1 MTAFRVGI
9 LGATGAVGQKFIR
22 LLDGHP
28 WFKVAAVGAS
38 ARSAGKSYADA
49 ADWREHAPMPED
61 VAALTVVE
69 CGPDAFQGIDFVFS
83 GLDSSIADT
92 VEPLFAAAGMSVIS
106 NTKSYRMHPDVPLV
120 VPEVNPGHLDWVVR
134 QSWTSAGA
142 EPVVSGGAEGR
153 SGRGFIVTN
162 PNCVV
167 VPLVMALKPLQDAYG
182 VSDVTVTSMQALS
195 GAGYPGV
202 SAMDILGNLIPYIPG
217 EEDKIRKEPLKI
229 LGEEGISIRSTAV
242 RVPVANGHTLS
253 VHLTLGREGVT
264 VDDVKATLSSYRSP
278 IAGMGLPSAGLHTI
292 MLHEDPFSPR
302 PVPHAVSHEGMPTH
316 VGRIRQ
322 DDSGGGKTKI
332 SFICMAH
339 NTIRGAAGGAILNAE
354 VLAAKGLLHGRS

>member
-38 ARSAGKSYADA
+38 GRSAGKSYAEA
-49 ADWREHAPMPED
+49 TDWREHAPMPED
-61 VAALTVVE
+61 VAALTVGE
-69 CGPDAFQGIDFVFS
+69 CHPDAFQGVDFVFS
-83 GLDSSIADT
+83 GLDSSVADT
-92 VEPLFAAAGMSVIS
+92 VEPLFAAAGRSVIS
-106 NTKSYRMHPDVPLV
+106 NTKSFRMHPDVPLV
-120 VPEVNPGHLDWVVR
+120 VPEVNPSHLDWVTR
-134 QSWTSAGA
+134 QSWGSAGDGNGT
-142 EPVVSGGAEGR
+142 GGSAGL
-153 SGRGFIVTN
+153 SQGGFIVTN

-217 EEDKIRKEPLKI
+217 EEDKIREEPLKI
-229 LGEEGISIRSTAV
+229 LGDSTLSIRSTAV

-264 VDDVKATLSSYRSP
+264 VDDIKATLSSYASP

-292 MLHEDPFSPR
+292 MLHDDPFSPR
-302 PVPHAVSHEGMPTH
+302 PVPHAMSHEGMPTH

-322 DDSGGGKTKI
+322 DHSGGGETQI

-354 VLAAKGLLHGRS
+354 VLVAKGLLRGR